1 MATTHASTN
10 RTGID
15 RMALWESNGW
25 RYLGWASWL
34 NGHRLPLSGGSGGG
48 SSTLRRGS
56 TGAKVTALQKR
67 LNHDYFSYSDLDVD
81 GKFGPAT
88 ERVVREFQRRAGLH
102 VDGIV
107 GPATRGALGL

>member
-1 MATTHASTN
+1 
-10 RTGID
+10 
-15 RMALWESNGW
+15 
-25 RYLGWASWL
+25 
-34 NGHRLPLSGGSGGG
+34 
-48 SSTLRRGS
+48 
-56 TGAKVTALQKR
+56 LQKR